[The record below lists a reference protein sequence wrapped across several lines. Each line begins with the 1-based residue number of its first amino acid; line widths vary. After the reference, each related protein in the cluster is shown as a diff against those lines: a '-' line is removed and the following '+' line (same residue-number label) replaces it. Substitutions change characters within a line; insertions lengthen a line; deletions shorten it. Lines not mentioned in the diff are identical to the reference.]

1 MRKCLLKIYRGSIEC
16 AVLRWSH
23 LAEDSLKFSVTQK
36 ESMLHMPACNT
47 LLSKLWWKILK
58 LASGRMFSWNDYC
71 GMLVHTSALV
81 GEHQEGSR
89 VSPENKYN
97 PSATKTRVIKIYKL
111 FRIVQSV
118 SFPTKYKPYFIKGTK
133 LNLDAHW
140 SRTYDKAHMQI
151 FIWKILCAY
160 SIFF

>member
-16 AVLRWSH
+16 AVLGWSH

-71 GMLVHTSALV
+71 GMLVHTSALI

-89 VSPENKYN
+89 VSPENKYTTPQLQRLGSLRYTSCLTLCSLFPFPQSIN
-97 PSATKTRVIKIYKL
+97 P
-111 FRIVQSV
+111 
-118 SFPTKYKPYFIKGTK
+118 
-133 LNLDAHW
+133 
-140 SRTYDKAHMQI
+140 
-151 FIWKILCAY
+151 IL
-160 SIFF
+160 